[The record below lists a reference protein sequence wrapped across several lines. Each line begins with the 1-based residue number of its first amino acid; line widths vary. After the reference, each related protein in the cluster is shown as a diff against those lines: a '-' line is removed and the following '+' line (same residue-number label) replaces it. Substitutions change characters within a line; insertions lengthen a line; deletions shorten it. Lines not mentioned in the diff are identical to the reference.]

1 MAAPSNIWACAP
13 VSSVLFSAIPGPT
26 PGTYV
31 AVGEYNLPTRQFI
44 IQNYTN
50 APVMFSFNGQDDN
63 LPMLPN
69 GYFTN
74 DIGANQINS
83 EGFSWPGGRTLYVRY
98 LTGAPTSGSVW
109 FTQFYAATPNF

>member
-1 MAAPSNIWACAP
+1 MASPSTQWACAP
-13 VSSVLFSAIPGPT
+13 VSSALFSSIPGNT
-26 PGTYV
+26 PGTYF
-31 AVGEYNLPTRQFI
+31 AVGEYDLPTRQFI

-50 APVMFSFNGQDDN
+50 AAVMFSFDGQNDN

-74 DIGANQINS
+74 DIGANQLNGD
-83 EGFSWPGGRTLYVRY
+83 GFQWPAGRTLYVRY

-109 FTQFYAATPNF
+109 FTQFYAVTP